1 MAPYSFEKDF
11 LLIQQFGLK
20 KCRCLNDLKWW
31 KNEQFREVVGSM
43 GEVVRIGKLLY
54 FLAFSRY
61 ISHFPVSFF
70 PVLFPVSCFLFL
82 LTLEQLF
89 ALVLYFR
96 YPRVSQTLLEY
107 TAVCYHLVYTTINS
121 VWGFLNHLSYLISYS
136 LASVTCLH

>member
-1 MAPYSFEKDF
+1 MQKALISVFVNHKVLNSFLLEKVIPFDLNQMAPRRRMAPYSFEKDF

-61 ISHFPVSFF
+61 ISHFPVSFEDF
-70 PVLFPVSCFLFL
+70 
-82 LTLEQLF
+82 
-89 ALVLYFR
+89 
-96 YPRVSQTLLEY
+96 
-107 TAVCYHLVYTTINS
+107 
-121 VWGFLNHLSYLISYS
+121 
-136 LASVTCLH
+136 

>member
-1 MAPYSFEKDF
+1 MAPRRRMAPYSFEKDF

-70 PVLFPVSCFLFL
+70 PVLFPVSCFLFP
-82 LTLEQLF
+82 
-89 ALVLYFR
+89 VSSNFR
-96 YPRVSQTLLEY
+96 ATFCPCV
-107 TAVCYHLVYTTINS
+107 V
-121 VWGFLNHLSYLISYS
+121 F
-136 LASVTCLH
+136 